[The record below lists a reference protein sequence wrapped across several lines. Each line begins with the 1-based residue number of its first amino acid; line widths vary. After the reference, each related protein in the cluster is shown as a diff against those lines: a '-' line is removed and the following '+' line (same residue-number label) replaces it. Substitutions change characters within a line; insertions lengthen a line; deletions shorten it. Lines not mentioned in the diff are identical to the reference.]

1 MWVQPKENHL
11 KGENKVSLE
20 ENRGAGKDG
29 VCLEAQISH
38 SL

>member
-20 ENRGAGKDG
+20 ENRGERETERDRK
-29 VCLEAQISH
+29 S
-38 SL
+38 